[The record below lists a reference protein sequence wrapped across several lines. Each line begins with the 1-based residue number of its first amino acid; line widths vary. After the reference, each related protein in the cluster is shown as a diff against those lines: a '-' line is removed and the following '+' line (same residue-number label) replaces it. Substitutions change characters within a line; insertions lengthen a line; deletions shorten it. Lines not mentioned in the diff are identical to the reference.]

1 MASEIG
7 VGIPWVGNITSRSEV
22 QRLVGD
28 ACAQLGRIDGL
39 IDIVGAAISRESI
52 FDIED
57 EVFDDQVLLNLR
69 QVYLL
74 SQEIGRVIA
83 DQGGGAMVFVSSM
96 SGFYA
101 APYRGVYGA
110 AKAAV
115 IGWIKTL
122 AQELGPKNIRANGVA
137 PGLTLTPGM
146 MAGSDDEQRATW
158 AKVQPLRRNA
168 IPAEMAATI
177 LFLIS
182 DLSSYITGQT
192 LVVDGGAS
200 IKSLWTPV

>member
-1 MASEIG
+1 M
-7 VGIPWVGNITSRSEV
+7 
-22 QRLVGD
+22 
-28 ACAQLGRIDGL
+28 GR
-39 IDIVGAAISRESI
+39 AISREDV

-74 SQEIGRVIA
+74 SQELGRVMTE
-83 DQGGGAMVFVSSM
+83 QGGGAMVFVSSM

-101 APYRGVYGA
+101 APHRGAYGA
-110 AKAAV
+110 AKAGV
-115 IGWIKTL
+115 IAWIKTL
-122 AQELGPKNIRANGVA
+122 AQELGPKNIRANGIA
-137 PGLTLTPGM
+137 PGLTLTPAM
-146 MAGSDDEQRATW
+146 VAVSDDEQQETW
-158 AKVQPLRRNA
+158 ARVPPLRRNA
-168 IPAEMAATI
+168 IPAEMAAAI

-200 IKSLWTPV
+200 IKSLWTPA